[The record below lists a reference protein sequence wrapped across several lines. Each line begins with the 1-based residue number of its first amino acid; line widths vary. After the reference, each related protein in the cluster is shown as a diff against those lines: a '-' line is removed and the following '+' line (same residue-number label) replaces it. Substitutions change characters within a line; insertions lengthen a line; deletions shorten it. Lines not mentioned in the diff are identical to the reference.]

1 MNVRELPSTLS
12 SMMESTTQP
21 LLTTINSK
29 TTTPQ
34 SSIASELTTT
44 IVDCNGCDV
53 EWSVCDYMKKHNGR
67 SVATL
72 GKVFTLLRF
81 YTSWMI
87 SLCK

>member
-1 MNVRELPSTLS
+1 MPSTLS
-12 SMMESTTQP
+12 SMMEATTQP

-34 SSIASELTTT
+34 SSIASELTTA

-53 EWSVCDYMKKHNGR
+53 KWSVCDYMKKHNGR

-87 SLCK
+87 SFCRL